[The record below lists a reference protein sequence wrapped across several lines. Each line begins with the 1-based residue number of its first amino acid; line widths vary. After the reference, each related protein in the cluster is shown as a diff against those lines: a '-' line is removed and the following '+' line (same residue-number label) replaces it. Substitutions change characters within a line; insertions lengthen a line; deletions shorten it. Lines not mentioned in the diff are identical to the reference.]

1 MFRIKGHREAGNG
14 LPATEWPLLAAAGQP
29 AEFHTREEAERLVS
43 MCNAALAHSPA
54 RITYAVEEAPAPD
67 DDCMSTRSIRA
78 RMDYQEEQRRRMI
91 PITSSQRAQPLLPR
105 HGDLVVDYSP
115 IYAEEWPADDTGAPL
130 TT

>member
-29 AEFHTREEAERLVS
+29 AEFHTKEEAERLVS

-54 RITYAVEEAPAPD
+54 RITYAVEEAPEIRRVPIVVGSA
-67 DDCMSTRSIRA
+67 SIQVEVTR
-78 RMDYQEEQRRRMI
+78 DVW
-91 PITSSQRAQPLLPR
+91 L
-105 HGDLVVDYSP
+105 SP
-115 IYAEEWPADDTGAPL
+115 TERSVAWAEWPADDTGAPL